1 MINIKLKQILAQRAY
16 EGERITIVELAQ
28 RTGISRT
35 TLQRISNTPGYKTT
49 TDHLDRLCKALG
61 CDLHD
66 LVDFVPDEQECD
78 RSE

>member
-1 MINIKLKQILAQRAY
+1 MIKIKLKQLLAQRAY
-16 EGERITIVELAQ
+16 DGERLTIVELAQ

-49 TDHLDRLCKALG
+49 TDHLDRLCNALG
-61 CDLHD
+61 CDLHE
-66 LVDFVPDEQECD
+66 LVEFVPDELHSD